1 MKIATYNI
9 QNLFHRNKEL
19 IKENRLQKQHF
30 WNEELESLFTK
41 GDKTEKNYVRMREL
55 AVLLGFNKAPFEP
68 YVSIK
73 NLEGNLMVE
82 TSPLTSDNRAS
93 YYSDWNGWIKLATN
107 PIRKAAI
114 LNKAKVINEI
124 NPDILFLQEV
134 ESRTSLIQFNSLF
147 LKREM
152 QSPYTEIIHMEGNGS
167 RGNGIGVLMKKGC
180 RVTTMCSFANE
191 RDLEDEPLFD
201 KNVMQFRITTDDGYE
216 FFVLCCQLMDES
228 NLEISDKKRKR
239 QANKV
244 GAIYKELQTNGHDNI
259 IVLGNLNAP
268 CYSSSLSS
276 LLQDTD
282 LKDIVKHNSF
292 EADLD
297 LGNHS
302 GYFRMGG
309 YRKGI
314 NIKQKDYL
322 LLSSFLFQRVNDSG
336 LNRKAV
342 WPSKMPKW
350 PLYESVKNELDSA
363 SDHPLIW
370 SNLSDEDSGLQSK
383 KIA

>member
-9 QNLFHRNKEL
+9 QNLFHRDKEL
-19 IKENRLQKQHF
+19 IKKNRLDKQHY
-30 WNEELESLFTK
+30 WNEELEALFTK
-41 GDKTEKNYVRMREL
+41 ETKTEKDYARMREL

-73 NLEGNLMVE
+73 NLDGNLIVD
-82 TSPLTSDNRAS
+82 TSPSTMDIRAS
-93 YYSDWNGWIKLATN
+93 ETSDWNGWIKLATS
-107 PIRKAAI
+107 PIANNAI
-114 LNKAKVINEI
+114 LNKAKVINDI

-134 ESRTSLIQFNSLF
+134 ECRTSLIQFNNQF
-147 LKREM
+147 LRQVM
-152 QSPYTEIIHMEGNGS
+152 QEPYTEIIHMEGNDP
-167 RGNGIGVLMKKGC
+167 RGNGIGVLMKKGY
-180 RVTTMCSFANE
+180 RITGMRSFADE
-191 RDLEDEPLFD
+191 RDSEDQPFFD
-201 KNVMQFRITTDDGYE
+201 NNVLQFRIKSGKGENTYI
-216 FFVLCCQLMDES
+216 LCCQLTEES
-228 NLEISDKKRKR
+228 DMPTSDKIRKR
-239 QANKV
+239 QAAKITT
-244 GAIYKELQTNGHDNI
+244 IYEELRNNGRDNI

-268 CYSSSLSS
+268 CYSSSLSP

-322 LLSSFLFQRVNDSG
+322 LMSPSLFERVNDSG

-370 SNLSDEDSGLQSK
+370 SNLSDEDSGLQF
-383 KIA
+383 KISA